1 MCLCGEKKFQCCTH
15 HFEIK
20 DSNLVEMR
28 AIKPCLL
35 LFFGLVFCLQYSSAK
50 IVRIEITST
59 EVYDGARKF
68 GDAGEYIRISG
79 WAYGEVD
86 PKDPLNGI
94 IQDIELAPRNLYG
107 RVEYTTQFILLR
119 PVNMSKCNGILFLS

>member
-1 MCLCGEKKFQCCTH
+1 MLRGYCGLCAYVVKKKLDCDCD
-15 HFEIK
+15 FEVI

-28 AIKPCLL
+28 AIMKPCLL
-35 LFFGLVFCLQYSSAK
+35 SFVLLFCFQHAFAK

-68 GDAGEYIRISG
+68 GDAGEYIKISG

-86 PKDPLNGI
+86 PKNPLNSI
-94 IQDIELAPRNLYG
+94 IQDVQLAPRNVYG
-107 RVEYTTQFILLR
+107 RVEYTTQFILL
-119 PVNMSKCNGILFLS
+119 